1 MGYDYL
7 WSGDQLIEETPVYAD
22 GTVGY
27 EQSIHW
33 LYEPGKLTPSARYE
47 QGQLHY
53 VVSDHQGTV
62 REICTE
68 EGKVAWAGRLFTW
81 GEPEFWTVSAR
92 KEETVSCNIRFCGQ
106 YEDEES
112 GLFYNRFRYYS
123 PETGQYL
130 SPDPLGLAG
139 GVNPYGYVSNPVSF
153 VDPFGLAGCPGANP
167 NISKSGNE
175 LGVVTG
181 NYSAV
186 KPGPLSYDLAETF
199 SGGRYKEVIL
209 GRDTDFYR
217 AGASNKEY
225 GQFFSLGRPHSVI
238 QTRIDKAVLPK
249 WPKGGESP
257 LDSVFKIRVPTGT
270 KVYVGEVGT
279 QNGFYLGGTEQIV
292 IPKAWN
298 VPGIKVIGQWPL
310 L

>member
-1 MGYDYL
+1 
-7 WSGDQLIEETPVYAD
+7 YAD

-81 GEPEFWTVSAR
+81 GEPEFWTISAR
-92 KEETVSCNIRFCGQ
+92 KEETVSCNLRFCGQ

-153 VDPFGLAGCPGANP
+153 VDPFGLAGCPG
-167 NISKSGNE
+167 ISGVKSSSISNAPPDPYKGVQDTSAYLRSMGMSRVQRKQVIDSFELSGMSVQKAGNNLYGIRFHDYGKTARAE
-175 LGVVTG
+175 GQYLF
-181 NYSAV
+181 
-186 KPGPLSYDLAETF
+186 ETF
-199 SGGRYKEVIL
+199 TSQTNRSGLALPPDWNGMTGIKQWQITPGTAIIKGRAAPQLEYGSLYSGGAEQMFVLQPWK
-209 GRDTDFYR
+209 
-217 AGASNKEY
+217 Y
-225 GQFFSLGRPHSVI
+225 GSL
-238 QTRIDKAVLPK
+238 K
-249 WPKGGESP
+249 
-257 LDSVFKIRVPTGT
+257 
-270 KVYVGEVGT
+270 
-279 QNGFYLGGTEQIV
+279 
-292 IPKAWN
+292 
-298 VPGIKVIGQWPL
+298 
-310 L
+310 